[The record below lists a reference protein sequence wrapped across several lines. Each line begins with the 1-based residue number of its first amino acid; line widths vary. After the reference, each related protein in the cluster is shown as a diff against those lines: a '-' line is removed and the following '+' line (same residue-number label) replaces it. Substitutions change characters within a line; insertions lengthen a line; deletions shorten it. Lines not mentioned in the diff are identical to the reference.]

1 MMMVIRRMTVIKS
14 KDKKRMMVVIRRI
27 TKRKIKRKRIKN
39 RMIILMI

>member
-27 TKRKIKRKRIKN
+27 TKRKIKKKRIKK
-39 RMIILMI
+39 

>member
-14 KDKKRMMVVIRRI
+14 RDKKRMMVVIRRI